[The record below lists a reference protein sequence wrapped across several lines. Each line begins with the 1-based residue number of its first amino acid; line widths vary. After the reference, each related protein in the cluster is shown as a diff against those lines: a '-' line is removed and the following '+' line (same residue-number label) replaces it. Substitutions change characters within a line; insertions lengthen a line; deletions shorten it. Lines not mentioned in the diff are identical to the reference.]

1 MIQVNLIPDLKAEFL
16 SAQRTKRFVMGIA
29 FLISGAFIGLV
40 VLMYLYVNVWQR
52 EHTNNLNADIQT
64 LTAEYQGNTD
74 LDKVVTVQKQLATLP
89 ELHLQKP
96 LISRLVTY
104 LSIITPKGPEYS
116 SVELNFETMTIELI
130 GSAQSTPQVNKLAN
144 TVKNAIYFVGND
156 KENELLPFSGVVL
169 NTIANDE
176 DRVNFNMQFLFE
188 PAIFNNH
195 EKIEL
200 RIPEIDSTNSEVNR
214 PEVNAEVFN
223 NSGDQ

>member
-1 MIQVNLIPDLKAEFL
+1 
-16 SAQRTKRFVMGIA
+16 
-29 FLISGAFIGLV
+29 
-40 VLMYLYVNVWQR
+40 
-52 EHTNNLNADIQT
+52 
-64 LTAEYQGNTD
+64 
-74 LDKVVTVQKQLATLP
+74 
-89 ELHLQKP
+89 
-96 LISRLVTY
+96 
-104 LSIITPKGPEYS
+104 
-116 SVELNFETMTIELI
+116 MTIELI